1 MALCRRPAEGLIFW
15 ENYLGSLERSITLN
29 FSKGASNIIAQYYQF
44 LRLGFA
50 GYRKIMLNLD
60 IVRKRLINA
69 INRMGGCGVVGQVGG
84 CLVLGGGWG
93 GKFSGGACA
102 PPPPTTHIHTH
113 SSSHP
118 LPPLQL
124 QGTLRCCRR
133 TWAFL
138 SWPSALRRC
147 WVQTAR
153 STTGEGAARLG
164 SGKVV

>member
-102 PPPPTTHIHTH
+102 PPPHHTH
-113 SSSHP
+113 THP
-118 LPPLQL
+118 LIVPSTPPVATAGHFEVLSKDV
-124 QGTLRCCRR
+124 GVPVV
-133 TWAFL
+133 AFRL
-138 SWPSALRRC
+138 KK
-147 WVQTAR
+147 V
-153 STTGEGAARLG
+153 LG
-164 SGKVV
+164 SDGKEHHR